1 MLAIGSDVLQTCVC
15 TTENGVT
22 GGIKLFAVASRPAPG
37 CFDPFKKIGFSTTSS
52 ILSLFYTTGN
62 SGELIKGEFGIGH
75 WFEVVVEGWSL
86 SMNTPSLELLAEVMT
101 TIKGCCDIAHKYSY
115 AINNPARGGAKY

>member
-1 MLAIGSDVLQTCVC
+1 MFCLYAF
-15 TTENGVT
+15 VT
-22 GGIKLFAVASRPAPG
+22 RISSAANSKHFVVVSRKAPRS
-37 CFDPFKKIGFSTTSS
+37 FDPIKKVSATSS

-75 WFEVVVEGWSL
+75 WFEDVVEGCSL

-101 TIKGCCDIAHKYSY
+101 TIKGCCDIAHRYSY